1 MNWCLVIM
9 LALVLSSARAE
20 TITTGNVLQEM
31 DTFTTTGAT
40 SSSSSDSGCT
50 DGEFCTGDSTAGG
63 GTYTSQ
69 SFNVPLTL
77 SEIQRGFEMNSAV
90 TIDSH
95 QSNSYLSTCGTVNQP
110 NDCRDLFALGIT
122 LFEGGQA
129 SQSFSHEVE
138 LDFANE
144 QSFSFTDVVGPNSLG
159 LLTATLSMWGVD
171 AGYHSSFFG
180 PKFSDPSLTFTYDD
194 LLEQQIL
201 EQIVLNDVVAATTTM
216 TDVFVPPPLVEFQ
229 QLAPTTTTAPMVA
242 DFVEQP
248 SEPPPPQLGTM
259 MMDIPPPP
267 QAQQQEAQAAADI
280 EAQIETQTPE
290 PEQAAP
296 EPEPEPE
303 QAEAE
308 PDEAEAEPNEAEAE
322 PNEAEAEPEQ
332 AEAEPEQAEAEP
344 DEAEPN
350 EAEVDAPV
358 RPVESKPKTRHEK
371 IKSAAQ
377 KTVAKIAPSQRYSE
391 ANQTTIVVAMSLIS
405 PKIISPRGT
414 PTDPPGFFVQGT
426 VPDGPSMED
435 AMQNYVVFAREN
447 SAYEAFTQIQ
457 WED

>member
-216 TDVFVPPPLVEFQ
+216 TDVFVPPPPVEFQ

-248 SEPPPPQLGTM
+248 SEPPPPQLETM

-308 PDEAEAEPNEAEAE
+308 PNEAEAE
-322 PNEAEAEPEQ
+322 PNE

>member
-248 SEPPPPQLGTM
+248 SEPPPPQLETM

-308 PDEAEAEPNEAEAE
+308 PNEAEAE

-332 AEAEPEQAEAEP
+332 AEAEP
-344 DEAEPN
+344 DEAEPG
-350 EAEVDAPV
+350 EVEVDAPV

>member
-1 MNWCLVIM
+1 
-9 LALVLSSARAE
+9 
-20 TITTGNVLQEM
+20 
-31 DTFTTTGAT
+31 
-40 SSSSSDSGCT
+40 
-50 DGEFCTGDSTAGG
+50 
-63 GTYTSQ
+63 
-69 SFNVPLTL
+69 
-77 SEIQRGFEMNSAV
+77 MNSAV

-216 TDVFVPPPLVEFQ
+216 TDVFVPPPPVEFQ

-248 SEPPPPQLGTM
+248 SEPPPPQLETM

-308 PDEAEAEPNEAEAE
+308 PNEAEAE
-322 PNEAEAEPEQ
+322 PKQ

-344 DEAEPN
+344 DEAEPG
-350 EAEVDAPV
+350 EVEVDAPV